1 MESIKTDLEE
11 WDSSFREA
19 NALYQKLAKLQ
30 KLHEQYQAGQ
40 VVLNSDDRV
49 HADLQKMIDNKGD
62 GTARHLATVLKKA
75 KTDRD
80 HNRSG
85 TTKLRLELA
94 RAQAASKGTKKKGAE
109 IKKVGDQYY
118 QHWST
123 PPQSLA
129 AQYQADRAKPKDV
142 YLQIRHI
149 AIEEPETIEHSKMVR
164 KLKMYRDAI
173 PDKPAE
179 EVMKKFIT
187 NRLDLIEKVKHKE
200 TYTKAF
206 LLKVV
211 TTMLSPE
218 DKEKVKAFL
227 QSQERSRSMSHLAD
241 ANRMHRLQQAYERT
255 GKDGLLSLNT
265 KSKEFQN
272 CFAVTQSA
280 YERAK
285 SGFVVPRR
293 GNTRGN
299 RGNQRGRPN
308 NRQNYSGSNSNDNK
322 KQNNQNQSS
331 NQSSGFTKKTN
342 RKRGRNNNSGNNTN
356 DNNAGRNQG
365 QPNNNQ
371 NGHSKSNPT
380 PNPKI
385 IPKYDE
391 TKIPAGLSA
400 WSDQKVDPKVR
411 QLIGK
416 HFQLENVVIDSPT
429 GTLDFITQLNV
440 IFSLNYQD
448 MSKKKWKSND
458 NCFNWSPQLLST
470 NWLST

>member
-11 WDSSFREA
+11 WDTSFREA

-30 KLHEQYQAGQ
+30 KLYDQYQAGQ

-62 GTARHLATVLKKA
+62 GTARHLATILKKA

-94 RAQAASKGTKKKGAE
+94 RAQAASKGTKRKGAE

-118 QHWST
+118 QHWTT
-123 PPQSLA
+123 PPQALA

-149 AIEEPETIEHSKMVR
+149 AIEEPETIEHGKMVR

-187 NRLDLIEKVKHKE
+187 NRLELIEKVKHKE

-227 QSQERSRSMSHLAD
+227 QSQEHSRSMSYLAD
-241 ANRMHRLQQAYERT
+241 ANRMQRLQQAYERT

-285 SGFVVPRR
+285 SGFVAPR
-293 GNTRGN
+293 
-299 RGNQRGRPN
+299 RGNQRGNRGGQRGRYT
-308 NRQNYSGSNSNDNK
+308 NRQNYSGGNSNENK
-322 KQNNQNQSS
+322 KQQNSQNQTS
-331 NQSSGFTKKTN
+331 NQTNGFTKKTN

-365 QPNNNQ
+365 QQNSNNNG
-371 NGHSKSNPT
+371 NSKSIQL
-380 PNPKI
+380 PKPKV

-391 TKIPAGLSA
+391 DKIPTGLSA

-411 QLIGK
+411 QLISK
-416 HFQLENVVIDSPT
+416 HLDLENIVIKSPK
-429 GTLDFITQLNV
+429 GTFDYITELNK
-440 IFSLNYQD
+440 IFSLNCHD
-448 MSKKKWKSND
+448 TFKKKWKFKTNY
-458 NCFNWSPQLLST
+458 FNLNHP
-470 NWLST
+470 